1 MAALLARLFGLG
13 KIVLSA
19 VGGSSLIKLL
29 FSFGKIG
36 LFALGGGGSMIKLIE
51 EVSVD
56 QHRWVTAEEFAS
68 LVGVSYLFPGL
79 TAVKLAGM
87 IGLKVAGIA
96 GLLVGVLALNLP
108 GIILAGVFYSVVVNH
123 QDAPIVR
130 KLLVAMQYGA
140 VALLGAAVYAV
151 AKPLVTPGFSWI
163 AGGLAMSMFVAVAV
177 FDISPFLAIV
187 VFIAACLL
195 LL

>member
-1 MAALLARLFGLG
+1 MAVLL
-13 KIVLSA
+13 
-19 VGGSSLIKLL
+19 KLL
-29 FSFGKIG
+29 LSFGKIG

-56 QHRWVTAEEFAS
+56 QYSWVTAEEFAS
-68 LVGVSYLFPGL
+68 LVGASYLFPGL

-96 GLLVGVLALNLP
+96 GLLISVLALNLP
-108 GIILAGVFYSVVVNH
+108 GIVLAGVFYTVVINN
-123 QDAPIVR
+123 QDSPVVR
-130 KLLVAMQYGA
+130 KLLLAMQYGA

-151 AKPLVTPGFSWI
+151 AKPLVAPGFSWV
-163 AGGLAMSMFVAVAV
+163 AGGLATAMFVAVAV
-177 FDISPFLAIV
+177 FDISPFMAIV
-187 VFIAACLL
+187 VFISACLL